1 MRPREP
7 HFLFV
12 LFLKTAVQIQKTG
25 VGLPIRAQGCTNR
38 CPDAKTGAKMQ
49 KRSGHLLSSLFQL
62 FMQLF

>member
-1 MRPREP
+1 MRPSGP

-12 LFLKTAVQIQKTG
+12 LFQKTAVQMQKTG
-25 VGLPIRAQGCTNR
+25 VGLPIRAQGCTNGR
-38 CPDAKTGAKMQ
+38 LDGKTGAKMQ